1 MTTQVVNAETENQI
15 VDSPDSFS
23 EQHFRK
29 LIGRMQK
36 TVAKVRRIDLPEL
49 LELAWVDGMLDPF
62 AERLVRSRPDL
73 KDDIDQITIELRAAD

>member
-15 VDSPDSFS
+15 VESPDSFS
-23 EQHFRK
+23 EQYFRK

-62 AERLVRSRPDL
+62 AERLSRSRPDL
-73 KDDIDQITIELRAAD
+73 RDDIDQITGDLRAAD